1 MHHTRTRVSST
12 VLIVAIVAS
21 VAAPAAASAQQS
33 FARGRPAIPGAVR
46 VDSDSL
52 VAHSNA
58 PAPAPASD
66 EPGSLASRP
75 EVPSGP
81 HGAGLSGKVYA
92 RFLLPQDWLLLAS
105 LPGDEYQGGSRS
117 PATMGFQTVFTMRS
131 FGQKVRASLNG
142 YKLGYWPAEKG
153 RIRSEAYRNP
163 DGFVEVTRENQD
175 TRVSEHFRLRDFVSH
190 GQENV
195 WPKYVVIREPLLDK
209 LELVIQELNS
219 RGINA
224 EGMRIRSGFRTP
236 AHNSAVRGEG
246 SARDSRHQFGDAV
259 DVFIDQEGTGR
270 MSDLNGDGRANF
282 ADVKLILDAVERV
295 EAKYPELVGGTGL
308 YAGRSGSF
316 AHIDVRGTRARWV
329 RGVRRPRSSR
339 YAGSSRNKSSRSA
352 KAAVSKVPLS
362 ARIKAAAA
370 AKTAPRRTALKTAS
384 ASPSRGSTAT
394 PR

>member
-1 MHHTRTRVSST
+1 MHSTRTRTRST
-12 VLIVAIVAS
+12 LVALAMATALLPVVAR
-21 VAAPAAASAQQS
+21 AQQS
-33 FARGRPAIPGAVR
+33 FSRSGPVSAGAVR
-46 VDSDSL
+46 TPSDS
-52 VAHSNA
+52 VPGHANA
-58 PAPAPASD
+58 PAPATDDKPRNAAPA
-66 EPGSLASRP
+66 PGTP
-75 EVPSGP
+75 GGP
-81 HGAGLSGKVYA
+81 GGAGLSGKVYA

-105 LPGDEYQGGSRS
+105 LPGDEYKTGSRN
-117 PATMGFQTVFTMRS
+117 PASLGFQTVFTMRS

-163 DGFVEVTRENQD
+163 DGFVEVTPENED
-175 TRVSEHFRLRDFVSH
+175 TRVSEHFRLRDFVSR
-190 GQENV
+190 GQANV

-209 LELVIQELNS
+209 LELVIQDLNS

-224 EGMRIRSGFRTP
+224 EGMRIQSGFRTP

-270 MSDLNGDGRANF
+270 MSDLNGDGRVNY
-282 ADVKLILDAVERV
+282 ADVKLILAAVERV

-308 YAGRSGSF
+308 YTGRSGSF

-339 YAGSSRNKSSRSA
+339 YASSSKKKSTASKA
-352 KAAVSKVPLS
+352 KASPQS
-362 ARIKAAAA
+362 
-370 AKTAPRRTALKTAS
+370 RTTTS
-384 ASPSRGSTAT
+384 GCRSRLR
-394 PR
+394 PP